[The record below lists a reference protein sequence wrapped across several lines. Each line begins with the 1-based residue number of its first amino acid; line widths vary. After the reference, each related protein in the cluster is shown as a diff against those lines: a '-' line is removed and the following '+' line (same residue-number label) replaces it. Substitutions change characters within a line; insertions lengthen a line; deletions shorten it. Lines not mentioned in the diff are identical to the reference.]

1 MNEKLDRL
9 RKQLTAHAP
18 LVVAYSGG
26 MDSACLLAEGRQALD
41 SQVLG

>member
-9 RKQLTAHAP
+9 RKQLTAHAR

-26 MDSACLLAEGRQALD
+26 VDSACLLAEAHQAPD
-41 SQVLG
+41 SEVLG